1 MRFHVEQPAFSAPG
15 LRREVG
21 RAVFR
26 SRRHWRLQRV
36 YLAVFRAMLLLC
48 AVLMLLAAIGSFTT
62 EEPAA
67 GAVFLLIAAGEVW
80 LALCWQGLWE
90 RLTGRLT
97 LKSLKGPGN
106 TCFYDDHLEDL
117 DDGMSLS
124 WRYDRVGGLYEG
136 ELSFY
141 VFLDNRLFLILQK
154 KYFTL
159 GSPDQFR
166 VFMAERCGGPF
177 LPLNGGK
184 RKGENSYG

>member
-1 MRFHVEQPAFSAPG
+1 MYFHIQQPEFSAPG

-26 SRRHWRLQRV
+26 SRRHWQLRRV

-48 AVLMLLAAIGSFTT
+48 AVLMLLAAIGSVVTG
-62 EEPAA
+62 EQSAA
-67 GAVFLLIAAGEVW
+67 VIFLLVAAGEVW

-124 WRYDRVGGLYEG
+124 WRYDRVQGLYEG
-136 ELSFY
+136 KLCFY

-154 KYFTL
+154 KYFTQ

-166 VFMAERCGGPF
+166 TFMEERFGSPFQPLSGG
-177 LPLNGGK
+177 
-184 RKGENSYG
+184 RVKGENSHG